1 MSFGIKPFK
10 RVDLMNLLAHTF
22 GMKPE
27 DLERFNSYL
36 PSPRTENEC
45 WIWEGT
51 RASDGYG
58 KFWLDRKSVPAHRAA
73 VLLEGREIGKGKIVT
88 HTCDQ
93 PLCVNPAHLQVS
105 THINNMREMV
115 QRKRHMFG
123 EKSVVAVLTEKQC
136 RSILERTSQGAT
148 VRGLAREMG
157 VSRSTLRHVAK
168 GFTWRHLHDI

>member
-1 MSFGIKPFK
+1 
-10 RVDLMNLLAHTF
+10 
-22 GMKPE
+22 MKPE
-27 DLERFNSYL
+27 DIDRFNSYL
-36 PSPRTENEC
+36 PSSRTENEC

-93 PLCVNPAHLQVS
+93 PLCVNPSHLRVS
-105 THINNMREMV
+105 THISNMRDMV

-136 RSILERTSQGAT
+136 LSIIERTSQGAT

-157 VSRSTLRHVAK
+157 IARSTLNKVAK
-168 GFTWRHLHDI
+168 GYTWRHLHNV